1 MAETGTTA
9 QIYEGGC
16 LCGDIR
22 YRVTGAAIF
31 AAYCHCRSCT
41 MASGAAPVAW
51 ATFEKGDFSFTDGRP
66 AEHQSSPPVR
76 RTFCPRCGSPLTYTH
91 AERADHV
98 DVTLA
103 TLDDPAGLAPL
114 CHVWASEKRPWLAL
128 GDDLPRY
135 KEWPGSDLA

>member
-1 MAETGTTA
+1 MAETGMTTER
-9 QIYEGGC
+9 YEGGC
-16 LCGDIR
+16 LCGEVR

-41 MASGAAPVAW
+41 MSSGAPLVGW
-51 ATFEKGDFSFTDGRP
+51 ATFDKGALTFTQGRP
-66 AEHQSSPPVR
+66 AEHASSPPVR

-91 AERADHV
+91 AERPDHV

-103 TLDDPAGLAPL
+103 TIDDPAGIAPM
-114 CHVWASEKRPWLAL
+114 CHVWVSQKRPWLVI

-135 KEWPGSDLA
+135 SEWPGSALA